1 MIKQGINFEVTL
13 TPKEV
18 CEMFHV
24 CRTTLY
30 RWEKTNQD
38 FPKPFRVNTKV
49 IRYRKD
55 EIEEYKKK
63 SAVYAL

>member
-24 CRTTLY
+24 CRTTLD
-30 RWEKTNQD
+30 RWEKTNPH
-38 FPKPFRVNTKV
+38 FPDPFRVKTKV

-55 EIEEYKKK
+55 EI
-63 SAVYAL
+63 